1 MSATP
6 STEDREPAS
15 RPAENRDSGGRRPDA
30 PRWLEVAR
38 RPRWIAAL
46 LLCLA
51 IAVSFAALGQWQIS
65 RAVDRAA
72 VTGPETE
79 RAVPLREI
87 DEPQTAVTGA
97 EAGRIATVSG
107 RLAPA
112 DSAILEQ
119 RLRVG
124 TLDGTGDRGFWLV
137 GRLIDDD
144 GTSVAVALGWSATR
158 GGVERARDAL
168 EDAPVELTGRYQPGE
183 SPTQDDFEAG
193 QRSALAPAA
202 LLNEWDDPG
211 PVFNGF
217 LVADEPVAG
226 LTEITAPPPQ
236 QQVVLN
242 WLNIF
247 YAVEWALFA
256 GFAIYLWYRLVRDAQ
271 EREVEAANAGEE
283 AVPAGSATGPARPPS
298 VD

>member
-6 STEDREPAS
+6 NIDRSDGDGDGDAREHRPESVRVGPGDSPAQ
-15 RPAENRDSGGRRPDA
+15 G

-65 RAVDRAA
+65 RAVDRA
-72 VTGPETE
+72 VVSGPETE
-79 RAVPLREI
+79 RAAPLREI
-87 DEPQTAVTGA
+87 DDPQTQVTGA
-97 EAGRIATVSG
+97 EAGRMATVAGRFEPGDSVILSG
-107 RLAPA
+107 
-112 DSAILEQ
+112 

-124 TLDGTGDRGFWLV
+124 SLGGSGERGFWLV
-137 GRLIDDD
+137 GRLVDER
-144 GTSVAVALGWSATR
+144 GASVAVALGWSESR
-158 GGVERARDAL
+158 DDVERVREAL
-168 EDAPVELTGRYQPGE
+168 DDAPVELTGRYQLGE
-183 SPTQDDFEAG
+183 SPTEDDFESG

-202 LLNEWDDPG
+202 LLNEWGEPG

-217 LVADEPVAG
+217 VVADEPIDG
-226 LTEITAPPPQ
+226 LSGITAPAPE

-271 EREVEAANAGEE
+271 EGEVEGARLAA
-283 AVPAGSATGPARPPS
+283 AGSAGSPP
-298 VD
+298 VG